1 MKNKLKRLLKKSE
14 RLCLTLAVMMAATLP
29 ALASDSGATETD
41 GVSVVTDAIISALTA
56 AVPKILLGIGAVA
69 AVGVTIFAARFAV
82 RAGLSM
88 FRQVTGR

>member
-1 MKNKLKRLLKKSE
+1 MLEKVRKKSK
-14 RLCLTLAVMMAATLP
+14 RFLLTLAVAATMTLP
-29 ALASDSGATETD
+29 ALAVDDGATETD